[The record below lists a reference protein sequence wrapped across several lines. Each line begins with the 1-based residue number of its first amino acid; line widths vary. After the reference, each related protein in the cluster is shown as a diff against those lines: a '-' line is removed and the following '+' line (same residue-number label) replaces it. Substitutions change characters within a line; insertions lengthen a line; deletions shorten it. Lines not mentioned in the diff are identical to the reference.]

1 MDIIQAEFNES
12 QIEEIQRFAAAM
24 NMSVEEFVETA
35 TRKLVAEAKDHV
47 KEQLKPRLKVV
58 K

>member
-1 MDIIQAEFNES
+1 MDIIQAEFNEA
-12 QIEEIQRFAAAM
+12 QIEEIRIIANAM

-47 KEQLKPRLKVV
+47 KEQLKPRLKVI

>member
-1 MDIIQAEFNES
+1 MDTIQAEFNEV
-12 QIEEIQRFAAAM
+12 QMEEIRILANAM

-35 TRKLVAEAKDHV
+35 TRKLVTEAKDHV
-47 KEQLKPRLKVV
+47 KEQLKPRLKVI